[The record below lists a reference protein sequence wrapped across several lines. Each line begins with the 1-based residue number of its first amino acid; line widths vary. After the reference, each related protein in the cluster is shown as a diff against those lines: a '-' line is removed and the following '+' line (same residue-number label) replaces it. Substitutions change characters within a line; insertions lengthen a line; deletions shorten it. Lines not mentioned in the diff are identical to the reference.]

1 MMHIKTLALLAI
13 SFISCELRAQEVY
26 VAKDLTAENLFTTNC
41 EGPSID
47 KHGNLYV
54 VNFKKDGTIG
64 KVLPNGN
71 VELFV
76 TLPEGST
83 GNAIQF
89 DNDGNMLIADFSA
102 HNILK
107 VDTKSKKVSVYSH
120 TDQFSQPNDICI
132 NKKGQLFASDP
143 NWKESSGKIWRIDT
157 NGNPVLLQDK
167 MGTTNGIEL
176 SPDEKTL
183 YVNESVQRVIWA
195 FDVDAKGNI
204 GNKRKFFD
212 FLDFGM
218 DGMKCD
224 KDGNLFVTRYDKGVV
239 AIISAQGKLVRE
251 VQMKGK
257 KTSNIAFGGK
267 DGKTCFITLQDRKC
281 VETFR
286 SETAGRNY

>member
-1 MMHIKTLALLAI
+1 MKTVALLAF
-13 SFISCELRAQEVY
+13 SFAFYKLSAQEFY
-26 VAKDLTAENLFTTNC
+26 AAKDLTDENLFTTNC
-41 EGPSID
+41 EGPSVD

-54 VNFKKDGTIG
+54 VNFQKDGTIG
-64 KVLPNGN
+64 LVHEDGK
-71 VELFV
+71 VELFA

-89 DNDGNMLIADFSA
+89 DKQSNMLIADFSA

-107 VDTKSKKVSVYSH
+107 VDIKTKKVSVYSH
-120 TDQFSQPNDICI
+120 TEQFSQPNDICI

-143 NWKESSGKIWRIDT
+143 NWKEGSGKIWRIDT
-157 NGNPVLLQDK
+157 NGKAVLLQDK

-183 YVNESVQRVIWA
+183 YVNESVQRTIWA

-204 GNKRKFFD
+204 INKRKFFD
-212 FLDFGM
+212 FPDFGM

-224 KDGNLFVTRYDKGVV
+224 KEGNLFVTRYDKGVI
-239 AIISAQGKLVRE
+239 AIISPQGKMIRE

-267 DGKTCFITLQDRKC
+267 DGKTCFVTLQDRKC

-286 SETAGRNY
+286 SETSGKNY